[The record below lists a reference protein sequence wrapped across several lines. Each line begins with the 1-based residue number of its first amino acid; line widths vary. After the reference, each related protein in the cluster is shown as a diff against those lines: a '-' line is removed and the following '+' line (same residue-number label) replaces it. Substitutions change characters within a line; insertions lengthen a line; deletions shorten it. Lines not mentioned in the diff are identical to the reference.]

1 MSDDQRRFETEQ
13 RSRQQQSQQYKSTL
27 ETVALE
33 KQKAQLTRS
42 QQIIYGLIAVGVI
55 VGIILLV
62 TQVL

>member
-13 RSRQQQSQQYKSTL
+13 RSRQQQSQQHKNTL

>member
-13 RSRQQQSQQYKSTL
+13 RNRQQQSQQYKSTL